1 MRRRKIEKL
10 SEKGIL
16 ELKLVSNVVQFP
28 DGNRALF
35 VVTSMDEK
43 ENNYISH
50 IYLIGRRK
58 KKQLTFSGKK
68 NINPLISPDGDKFA
82 FLSDR
87 HGKKEKGLQ
96 LYLMDEDGG
105 DAKPLTDEERSISY
119 FRWMDNNRI
128 LYTVSHKK
136 RQRTPYP
143 KDTDVKIVD
152 RLFYKLDSVGFL
164 TGYST
169 IVKVLDLGTGKA
181 EKILE
186 SDYSVSNIQY
196 HDGKYYFISNMDP
209 DWDLR
214 LYSYI
219 YEYDPRKKSYK
230 KLLSGSWSVYDFKFF
245 GNRII
250 FVGNRRKHGFA
261 DINHFYELDLET
273 GIVKDLTPDLDRN
286 PSNSINSDARG
297 PSSSSLFDID
307 KDGNIYFVMTD
318 GGTAGLHR
326 LNAKDGKI
334 EEVLKGDFAV
344 ESFSFDR
351 NFEILYWI
359 KNSFNHPPEVYLW
372 DRQITH
378 FNDDFVKKY
387 GLKEPIHVRFRASD
401 GVEVEGWILE
411 PYMRNR
417 EKNGKSPAILE
428 IHGGPRTAY
437 GYGFMFEFHLLAH
450 QGFYVMFSNPRGS
463 DGYGFDFAYRIVR
476 NYGDRDYKDLME
488 FVDYV
493 LSQFKSIDGNR
504 LGVTGGSYGGFMTN
518 WIVGHTNRFKRAVT
532 QRSITN
538 WISFYGTSDIGWL
551 FGEYEVGEPPFDN
564 PMQYWE
570 RSPIAYVKN
579 VETPLLIIHAE
590 EDYRC
595 PIEQAEQLF
604 VALRVLGKEVRM
616 IRFPGESHEL
626 SRSGRPRHRIE
637 RLYFIRKWFEKI

>member
-10 SEKGIL
+10 NEKNLL

-28 DGNRALF
+28 EGNRALF
-35 VVTSMDEK
+35 VLTSMDEK

-58 KKQLTFSGKK
+58 KKQITFSGKR
-68 NINPLISPDGDKFA
+68 NISPQIAPDGKRFA

-87 HGKKEKGLQ
+87 HGNKERGLQ
-96 LYLMDEDGG
+96 LYMMEEEGG
-105 DAKPLTDEERSISY
+105 DAQPLTDEERGITY
-119 FRWMDNNRI
+119 FRWLDEYRI
-128 LYTVSHKK
+128 IYTVSHKK

-143 KDTDVKIVD
+143 KDTDVRIVD
-152 RLFYKLDSVGFL
+152 RLFYKLDSAGFL
-164 TGYST
+164 TGFST
-169 IVKVLDLGTGKA
+169 IVKLLNTETKKA
-181 EKILE
+181 EKIFE
-186 SDYSVSNIQY
+186 IDYNINNLKY

-209 DWDLR
+209 DWDRR
-214 LYSYI
+214 LYTYI
-219 YEYDPRKKSYK
+219 YEYDPNKKTFR
-230 KLLSGSWSVYDFKFF
+230 KLLSGSWSIYDFSFF
-245 GNRII
+245 QDKIV
-250 FVGNRRKHGFA
+250 FVGNRREYGFA
-261 DINHFYELDLET
+261 DINHFYELDIES
-273 GIVKDLTPDLDRN
+273 GAIMDLTPNLDRN

-297 PSSSSLFDID
+297 PSSRGLFDID
-307 KDGNIYFVMTD
+307 DKGNIYFVMTD
-318 GGTAGLHR
+318 GGTAGLYKFDR
-326 LNAKDGKI
+326 SKGKI
-334 EEVLKGDFAV
+334 EEVLKGNFAV

-359 KNSFNHPPEVYLW
+359 KNSFSHPPEVYLW
-372 DRQITH
+372 DKQITH
-378 FNDDFVKKY
+378 FNDEFVRKF
-387 GLKEPIHVRFRASD
+387 GLKEPIRMTFRASD

-450 QGFYVMFSNPRGS
+450 NGFYVIFSNPRGS
-463 DGYGFDFAYRIVR
+463 DGYGFDFAYKIVR

-488 FVDYV
+488 FVDNV
-493 LSQFKSIDGNR
+493 LAEFKTIDENR

-518 WIVGHTNRFKRAVT
+518 WIVGHTTRFKRAVT
-532 QRSITN
+532 QRSISN

-551 FGEYEVGEPPFDN
+551 FGEYEIGEPPFDD
-564 PMQYWE
+564 PMKYWE

-604 VALRVLGKEVRM
+604 VALKVLGKEVRM

-626 SRSGRPRHRIE
+626 SRSGKPRHRIE
-637 RLYFIRKWFEKI
+637 RLYFIRKWFEKL